1 MFRCVVAVVGVVLG
15 LGVMASTVSALAPEV
30 FTGVGGN
37 NTSVTAGTA
46 NAALSA
52 FEAGIGGAN
61 NGVSLGVHPN
71 GFRTINWDGVPEEFA
86 EPHALP
92 GGFFISRGATLST
105 PGDSLRVSAND
116 AGSLQVFADINATY
130 STDFFAFS
138 PTRIFSPLGSI
149 ATDIQF
155 SPAGGSG
162 PATVAGFG
170 AIFLNVQSANTSSI
184 AYFDPSGA
192 MLGRFFAPTGAKKEA
207 EFLGVLFGTATVARV
222 EITSGTSP
230 LSGATNDSLPA
241 VNVVALDDFAYA
253 EPQPLAAPA
262 LTVATP
268 AEGAVL
274 SSAALTASGTT
285 SDPFG
290 IKSLTVNGQPV
301 TVATDGS
308 WSFPLTLAPGSN
320 TITAVATNNG
330 GASTTVQRTATYTLT
345 LTPPTPPTTT
355 NPPALTAFN
364 LSPSA
369 FPAAPSGPT
378 VLAARSFGTLVSY
391 KLSEAASVKFTV
403 QRNVTGHKK
412 GKRCVKGGK
421 GKHCTLVVTVG
432 SFTRQSVTG
441 ANEFRFT
448 GRLNG
453 GTLARGNYMLVVLAT
468 DGMGNKSKPQTHP
481 FRIIH

>member
-1 MFRCVVAVVGVVLG
+1 
-15 LGVMASTVSALAPEV
+15 V

-37 NTSVTAGTA
+37 NTSVTVGTA

-61 NGVSLGVHPN
+61 NGSSPGSHAN
-71 GFRTINWDGVPEEFA
+71 GFRAINWDGVPEEFA
-86 EPHALP
+86 EPRALP

-116 AGSLQVFADINATY
+116 ASSPPVFGDVNTTY
-130 STDFFAFS
+130 STTDFFAFS
-138 PTRIFSPLGSI
+138 PTRIFSPLGSVV
-149 ATDIQF
+149 TNVQF
-155 SPAGGSG
+155 SLAGSSG

-170 AIFLNVQSANTSSI
+170 AIFLNVESANTSSI

-192 MLGRFFAPTGAKKEA
+192 MLGRFFAPTGSKQQA
-207 EFLGVLFGTATVARV
+207 EFLGVLFPTEKVARV

-230 LSGATNDSLPA
+230 LSGATNDSPPS

-253 EPQPLAAPA
+253 EPQPLPAPA
-262 LTVATP
+262 LTIATP
-268 AEGAVL
+268 TESAVL
-274 SSAALTASGTT
+274 SSASLTATGTT

-301 TVATDGS
+301 TVAATGS
-308 WSFPLTLAPGSN
+308 WSFPLTLTPGSN

-330 GASTTVQRTATYTLT
+330 GASSTVQRTVTYTPPKPP
-345 LTPPTPPTTT
+345 PPTRESPS
-355 NPPALTAFN
+355 LTAFN

-369 FPAAPSGPT
+369 FRAAPSGLT

-391 KLSEAASVKFTV
+391 KLSEAANVKFTV

-412 GKRCVKGGK
+412 GKGCVKRGK
-421 GKHCTLVVTVG
+421 GKRCTLVVTVG
-432 SFTRQSVTG
+432 SFTRQGVTG
-441 ANEFRFT
+441 ANRFRFT

-453 GTLARGNYMLVVLAT
+453 GALARGNYTLVALAT
-468 DGMGNKSKPQTHP
+468 DSAGNKSKPQTHP
-481 FRIIH
+481 FRIIR